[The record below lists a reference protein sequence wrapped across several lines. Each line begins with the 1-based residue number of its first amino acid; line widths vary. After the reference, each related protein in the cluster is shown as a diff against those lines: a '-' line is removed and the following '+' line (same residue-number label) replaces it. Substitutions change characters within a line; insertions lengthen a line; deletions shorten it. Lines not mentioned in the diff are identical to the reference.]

1 MPNLTHNLKKAPHK
15 IFDVVRSIILKAN
28 YYSGQYKSSVW
39 LFGDGRSGTTFVSDL
54 INYNAQ
60 YREMFEPFHP
70 VFVKQM
76 QRMCF
81 HQYIRPNS
89 ETHSLYRVGS
99 DVFSG
104 RLTSTFVDSANTKLR
119 YKNLLIKDIFVNLL
133 ARWAV
138 TQFKN
143 TDIKPILLIR
153 NPYAVALSKFKKKNW
168 NWMTDPKDFLKQKEL
183 VEDYLHPFIDV
194 INGVGE
200 DYIERQVMI
209 WSIIHYVP
217 FLQFGNEDLYVL
229 FYENLITNPES
240 EVRSLLAY
248 INPLFSEND
257 VQKIIR
263 KMEIPSRVS
272 GPESTI
278 IRGSSP
284 IDSWQKEISE
294 IQMQKGN
301 QILKSFGLDK
311 IYGESTQPQILTT
324 EELFSKSQ

>member
-1 MPNLTHNLKKAPHK
+1 
-15 IFDVVRSIILKAN
+15 
-28 YYSGQYKSSVW
+28 
-39 LFGDGRSGTTFVSDL
+39 
-54 INYNAQ
+54 
-60 YREMFEPFHP
+60 
-70 VFVKQM
+70 
-76 QRMCF
+76 
-81 HQYIRPNS
+81 
-89 ETHSLYRVGS
+89 
-99 DVFSG
+99 
-104 RLTSTFVDSANTKLR
+104 
-119 YKNLLIKDIFVNLL
+119 
-133 ARWAV
+133 
-138 TQFKN
+138 
-143 TDIKPILLIR
+143 
-153 NPYAVALSKFKKKNW
+153 
-168 NWMTDPKDFLKQKEL
+168 MTDPKDFLKQKEL

-217 FLQFGNEDLYVL
+217 FLQFDNEDLYVL

-278 IRGSSP
+278 VKGNSP

-324 EELFSKSQ
+324 EELFSKKQ